1 MSSSSS
7 SARTCLKCGYERRS
21 QDVGSADSCPS
32 CGAIYSKV
40 EAALKSR
47 EEAANFKPAMVGAIP
62 YVPEYVD
69 DDRRRLTHTVYLL
82 YLLPTGISTLLGYS
96 LVKSIRED
104 HRDEIAAA
112 HNEWQVATLSSL
124 VYVVGALLVMGL
136 VLAIAQG
143 GFWFTHDEGLHLF
156 ARRGGLGLLILAGAV
171 YAWVLLRTLRGWLAL
186 FRAEGP

>member
-1 MSSSSS
+1 MSSSTS

-21 QDVGSADSCPS
+21 QDGGPAETCPS

-47 EEAANFKPAMVGAIP
+47 EAAANLKPAMVGAIP

-69 DDRRRLTHTVYLL
+69 DARRQLTHTVYLL

-104 HRDEIAAA
+104 HKDEIAAA
-112 HNEWQVATLSSL
+112 HNEWQVATLSRL
-124 VYVVGALLVMGL
+124 VYVVGALLLMAL
-136 VLAIAQG
+136 VIAAAQSG
-143 GFWFTHDEGLHLF
+143 YWFTHDEGLHSF
-156 ARRGGLGLLILAGAV
+156 ARKGAQALLILAGAV
-171 YAWVLLRTLRGWLAL
+171 YAWVLLRTARGWFAL
-186 FRAEGP
+186 CRGEGP